1 MPVLSS
7 LLLILTLHAGA
18 NFTRVNAVQEI
29 RQPFFGCAEKAD
41 MEYLIELMN
50 RLPEGSGRAHALAYG
65 HARCIQIPKQ
75 IIEIERGDN
84 KFCLRSGIPIAE
96 MPVGSARTDRLHGPG
111 RRCVL
116 TRLRDFG
123 PAGV

>member
-1 MPVLSS
+1 MSVLSS
-7 LLLILTLHAGA
+7 PLLILTLHAGA

-84 KFCLRSGIPIAE
+84 NFACVRASQSRKCLWVPRELI
-96 MPVGSARTDRLHGPG
+96 GSTGLD
-111 RRCVL
+111 
-116 TRLRDFG
+116 D
-123 PAGV
+123 GVF